1 VGRHAASGSDGIDW
15 SDAPVATGRRR
26 TDGPDGLWSGAP
38 SVGLSDQQTD
48 IGRVRGERRRDS
60 ILDAALEPGRRPG
73 ARPAAGPSAA
83 GTRAPDGARQISRS
97 RLPLP
102 PVPAG
107 PRTTAAPF
115 QAVPSPEIA
124 VPAPAPESLPPAA
137 APAAP
142 AGAPLDRRRAGASA
156 SPVRSRPDRSWRTED
171 AVPPSAGPDRS
182 WRTDDA
188 VPPSAGPDRSWR
200 TDDVVPPSAGP
211 ARGARASAPSS
222 RMLGHATP
230 SGTPSPAYGDW
241 TKPSHQELA
250 EMAAADEAGFLS
262 GSAALRPA
270 PATTAIPERSIPA
283 RRERVAADEI
293 AADDDAF
300 DHYADDHEVAP
311 VAAVPLTD
319 AGFRGPGTGSAPVTG
334 VGRAA
339 RRAELQA
346 AELARREAAKRN
358 GIPIVEALADERPR
372 RGPHRVTMGLVAMV
386 VVALGVLGVYQ
397 VTSPNAEEAGSEA
410 KAATT
415 SAPAL
420 ADAPALPTLPPA
432 PVVEEAPVVAD
443 VKAPVTVLNATQIS
457 GLAAKVA
464 ASIAAGGWKTPAVGA
479 YLNTD
484 VAASTVFFTEGN
496 ETQRQAAVK
505 LVDQFPQLTGPAPRF
520 FEVPADTA
528 APGLVVVTT
537 GDWKP

>member
-1 VGRHAASGSDGIDW
+1 
-15 SDAPVATGRRR
+15 
-26 TDGPDGLWSGAP
+26 
-38 SVGLSDQQTD
+38 
-48 IGRVRGERRRDS
+48 
-60 ILDAALEPGRRPG
+60 
-73 ARPAAGPSAA
+73 
-83 GTRAPDGARQISRS
+83 
-97 RLPLP
+97 
-102 PVPAG
+102 
-107 PRTTAAPF
+107 
-115 QAVPSPEIA
+115 
-124 VPAPAPESLPPAA
+124 
-137 APAAP
+137 
-142 AGAPLDRRRAGASA
+142 
-156 SPVRSRPDRSWRTED
+156 
-171 AVPPSAGPDRS
+171 
-182 WRTDDA
+182 
-188 VPPSAGPDRSWR
+188 
-200 TDDVVPPSAGP
+200 
-211 ARGARASAPSS
+211 
-222 RMLGHATP
+222 MLGPATP
-230 SGTPSPAYGDW
+230 SGAPSPAYGDW

-283 RRERVAADEI
+283 RRERFAADEL

-300 DHYADDHEVAP
+300 DHYAAHPADDHEVAP

-319 AGFRGPGTGSAPVTG
+319 AGVRGPGTGSAPVTG

-464 ASIAAGGWKTPAVGA
+464 ASIAAGGWETPAVGA

-484 VAASTVFFTEGN
+484 VAASTVFFTEGD

-505 LVDQFPQLTGPAPRF
+505 LVDQFPQLAGPAPRF